1 MKFLTRIN
9 RNYLILFAL
18 ILAGVTVAGYLILHI
33 IIIRDAKENLL
44 TKEYLI
50 EKQILNTGEIPN
62 LHPIIEVQKTDD
74 KRIIESS
81 FRKVVIRN
89 ELENENETFLEY
101 SNKVKINDSYY
112 LIKLRQSAFENED
125 LILILALTLFT
136 LLSSAFVIS
145 FFVTKKMN
153 KTVWADFEHNLHEIE
168 SFSLSTNSNISLV
181 KSDTEEF
188 ERLNRVVN
196 ELTDKLKSDYLLQK
210 EFTENASHE
219 IQTPLSIALLNLEE
233 ILQHDLKEETF
244 QKAATV
250 ISALRRLS
258 GLNQSLILIS
268 KIENKQFG
276 SEKSVSLKEIVTRK
290 LDEFSVLLETK
301 ALEIKFQ
308 IEQDFQIKLNEQL
321 AELLISN
328 LLSNAINH
336 NIKGGRISILMHSA
350 SLRICNTGEDNSLT
364 NETIFNRFVT
374 GNPKSYGLGL
384 AIVRKICET
393 NNLEINYYKDE
404 LHCFVLKIKS

>member
-18 ILAGVTVAGYLILHI
+18 ILAGVTIAGYLILHI

-74 KRIIESS
+74 KKIIESS

-101 SNKVKINDSYY
+101 SNKIKINDSYY

-125 LILILALTLFT
+125 LVLMLALTLFT
-136 LLSSAFVIS
+136 LLASAFVIS

-153 KTVWADFEHNLHEIE
+153 KTVWADFEQNLHEIE
-168 SFSLSTNSNISLV
+168 SFSLSKNNDITLLE
-181 KSDTEEF
+181 SDTEEF
-188 ERLNRVVN
+188 GRLNKVIN
-196 ELTDKLKSDYLLQK
+196 NLTEKLKSDYLVQK

-219 IQTPLSIALLNLEE
+219 IQTPLSIALINLEE
-233 ILQHDLKEETF
+233 ILQQDLKEETF

-250 ISALRRLS
+250 
-258 GLNQSLILIS
+258 
-268 KIENKQFG
+268 
-276 SEKSVSLKEIVTRK
+276 KSVSLKEILARK
-290 LDEFSVLLETK
+290 LDEFSLLLETK
-301 ALEIKFQ
+301 TLDVKVQ
-308 IEQDFQIKLNEQL
+308 IEQDFQIEMNEQL
-321 AELLISN
+321 AEFLISN

-364 NETIFNRFVT
+364 NETIFNRFVS
-374 GNPKSYGLGL
+374 GNPKSCGLGL

-393 NNLEINYYKDE
+393 NDLEINYCKDE
-404 LHCFVLKIKS
+404 QHCFIFKIKS

>member
-9 RNYLILFAL
+9 HNYLILFAL
-18 ILAGVTVAGYLILHI
+18 IMAGVTVAGYLILHVI
-33 IIIRDAKENLL
+33 IMREAKETLL

-50 EKQILNTGEIPN
+50 EKQIRDTGEIPN
-62 LHPIIEVQKTDD
+62 LHPIIAVVKTDD
-74 KRIIESS
+74 NELIKPS
-81 FRKVVIRN
+81 FREVVIRN
-89 ELENENETFLEY
+89 ELENENEIFLEY
-101 SNKVKINDSYY
+101 SNKIKINDSYY

-125 LILILALTLFT
+125 LVLILALTLFT
-136 LLSSAFVIS
+136 LLASAFIIS
-145 FFVTKKMN
+145 FFVTKRMN

-168 SFSLSTNSNISLV
+168 SFSLSKNNNITLLE
-181 KSDTEEF
+181 SDTEEF
-188 ERLNRVVN
+188 SRLNKVIGN
-196 ELTDKLKSDYLLQK
+196 LTEKLKSDYLIQK

-233 ILQHDLKEETF
+233 ILQQDLKEETF

-250 ISALRRLS
+250 ISALKRLS
-258 GLNQSLILIS
+258 ALNQSLILLS
-268 KIENKQFG
+268 KIENKQF
-276 SEKSVSLKEIVTRK
+276 EADKSVSLKEIVTRK

-301 ALEIKFQ
+301 ALEVKAQ
-308 IEQDFQIKLNEQL
+308 IEQDFQIRLNEQL
-321 AELLISN
+321 AELLINN

-336 NIKGGRISILMHSA
+336 NIRGGKIVILMYNG

-364 NETIFNRFVT
+364 NETIFNRFVS

-393 NNLEINYYKDE
+393 HDLEINYYKDE
-404 LHCFVLKIKS
+404 MHCFVLKSKS

>member
-18 ILAGVTVAGYLILHI
+18 IMAGVTVAGYLILHVI
-33 IIIRDAKENLL
+33 IMREAKETLL

-50 EKQILNTGEIPN
+50 EKQIRDTGEIPN
-62 LHPIIEVQKTDD
+62 LHPIIAVEKTDD
-74 KRIIESS
+74 NELIKPS
-81 FRKVVIRN
+81 FREVVIRN
-89 ELENENETFLEY
+89 ELENENEIFLEY
-101 SNKVKINDSYY
+101 SNKIKINDSYY

-125 LILILALTLFT
+125 LVLILALTLFT
-136 LLSSAFVIS
+136 LLASAFIIS
-145 FFVTKKMN
+145 FFVTKRMN

-168 SFSLSTNSNISLV
+168 SFSLSKNNNITLLESG
-181 KSDTEEF
+181 TEEF
-188 ERLNRVVN
+188 GRLNKVIGN
-196 ELTDKLKSDYLLQK
+196 LTEKLKSDYLIQK

-233 ILQHDLKEETF
+233 ILQQDLKEETF

-250 ISALRRLS
+250 ISALKRLS
-258 GLNQSLILIS
+258 ALNQSLILLS
-268 KIENKQFG
+268 KIENKQF
-276 SEKSVSLKEIVTRK
+276 EADRSVSLKAIVTRK

-301 ALEIKFQ
+301 ALEVKAQ
-308 IEQDFQIKLNEQL
+308 IEQDFQIRLNEQL
-321 AELLISN
+321 AELLINN

-336 NIKGGRISILMHSA
+336 NIRGGKIVILMYNR

-364 NETIFNRFVT
+364 NETIFNRFVS

-393 NNLEINYYKDE
+393 HDLEINYYKDE
-404 LHCFVLKIKS
+404 MHCFVLKSKS